1 MKVNYELN
9 IKKIDES
16 LVSCNISEPER
27 RDIILKIEEAINQ
40 KMLTDSEELKIIKIA
55 NTIEKAKNE
64 TQILNAVS
72 KLIELLLI
80 AFKLFL

>member
-1 MKVNYELN
+1 MRVNYELN

-16 LVSCNISEPER
+16 LASCNIPESER
-27 RDIILKIEEAINQ
+27 RDIILKIKEAINRR
-40 KMLTDSEELKIIKIA
+40 MLTDSEELKILEIA
-55 NTIEKAKNE
+55 KTIEKAKNE
-64 TQILNAVS
+64 RHILTAVS